1 VGKMDILTIV
11 YLINFVLLLIASYMD
26 IKTKEVP
33 HIVIILMLLINL
45 SVGYYLFGLDAI
57 FSFFAT
63 LILCLILGVGMGGG
77 DVKIFTTLAPIFSYG
92 DTILHVPIP
101 ILLLIGI
108 SAGIVALFPLINIF
122 RKYWKSIVPISLGLS
137 VFYGSLRYLF
147 YRYKIP
153 YASLL
158 LWAYVIISIYIS
170 RKVPW
175 YKKII
180 NKLSYLT
187 PIYLLGIYIVDKNY
201 FINNNLLISFVIYVF
216 ELILISL
223 VIYALTG
230 AEVSVKKPISQLKEG
245 DILRDVIYIKDGV
258 AKVEEAGMWKR
269 FKLMLDMEM
278 GKKGDYDKI
287 ILTDGDGLR
296 EEDIKLL
303 QKLHREGN
311 ISVEELTLI
320 TTYPFVPFVVI
331 GYLIVLILHYYFGVI

>member
-1 VGKMDILTIV
+1 MDILTIV
-11 YLINFVLLLIASYMD
+11 YIINFILLLIASYTD
-26 IKTKEVP
+26 IKTKEIP
-33 HIVIILMLLINL
+33 HIVVILMLLINL
-45 SVGYYLFGLDAI
+45 PVGYYLFGLDAI

-63 LILCLILGVGMGGG
+63 LILCLILGIGMGGG

-92 DTILHVPIP
+92 DSILYVPVP

-108 SAGIVALFPLINIF
+108 SAGIVALSPLINIL
-122 RKYWKSIVPISLGLS
+122 RKYWKSIVPSSLGLS
-137 VFYGSLRYLF
+137 VFYGFVIYLF
-147 YRYKIP
+147 YKYKVP

-158 LWAYVIISIYIS
+158 LWAYVIISIFIS
-170 RKVPW
+170 RKISW
-175 YKKII
+175 YREII

-187 PIYLLGIYIVDKNY
+187 PIYLLGIYIVDRNY
-201 FINNNLLISFVIYVF
+201 FIDNNLLISFVIYVF

-230 AEVSVKKPISQLKEG
+230 AEVSVKKPISQLREG

-258 AKVEEAGMWKR
+258 AKVEGAGIWKR
-269 FKLMLDMEM
+269 FKLMLNMEM

-296 EEDIKLL
+296 EEDVKLL
-303 QKLHREGN
+303 QKLHREGK
-311 ISVEELTLI
+311 IPVGELTLI

-331 GYLIVLILHYYFGVI
+331 GYLIVLILHYYFGVV